1 MSMKICVYTGSRA
14 EYNLLQPL
22 VKKLELDILKVSLYA
37 SGMHLSKLHGWTI
50 DEVTKNHKNIFFDE
64 TVVAS
69 DSPDSISKSTSL
81 TIMSFSSYIKRND
94 FDLLIVLGDRYEAFA
109 ACVAALFHNL
119 PIAHLCGGEST
130 EGLID
135 EAIRHSITK
144 MSHIHFVTN
153 KQYAE
158 NVKNLQ
164 ENKKNIFNVGSL
176 GIESMKKMKLF
187 SSKECSEKIGVD
199 VKNSYLVTY
208 HPITLSKQKPKIA
221 DYVKSVMMLDPDA
234 NFIITYPNADT
245 HSSQIFK
252 QLEILKEKYEER
264 IHLTHS
270 LGQHLYF
277 SCAKHCKGAFGNSSS
292 GVIELPY
299 LTNVI
304 ILEIGKGKNFAKSVI
319 DCKDNISDFN
329 KSIRRLINKKDVK
342 KESLYGD
349 GRTSEKIIKV
359 LKRINL
365 QDILEKSIYS

>member
-1 MSMKICVYTGSRA
+1 MKICVYTGSRA

-22 VKKLELDILKVSLYA
+22 INKLEADNFFKVTLYA

-50 DEVTKNHKNIFFDE
+50 SEVTKNHKKVHFDE

-81 TIMSFSSYIKRND
+81 TIMSFSSFLKRND

-109 ACVAALFHNL
+109 ACIASLFHNL

-158 NVKNLQ
+158 NVKNLK

-176 GIESMKKMKLF
+176 GIENLKKMKLF
-187 SSKECSEKIGVD
+187 SSEECTKKIGLD
-199 VKNSYLVTY
+199 IKNCYLVTY

-221 DYVKSVMMLDPDA
+221 DYVRSVMKLDSSA

-245 HSSQIFK
+245 HSSQIFN
-252 QLEILKEKYEER
+252 QLELLKKKYGSK
-264 IHLTHS
+264 IYLTHS

-304 ILEIGKGKNFAKSVI
+304 NIGNRQKGRVSPSSVI
-319 DCKDNISDFN
+319 DCKDEISDFN
-329 KSIRRLINKKDVK
+329 NSVKKLINRKHAN

-349 GRTSEKIIKV
+349 GKTSERILKI
-359 LKRINL
+359 LKRTNL
-365 QDILEKSIYS
+365 EKILDKSIYS